1 MPRRRKSV
9 APLTEIE
16 VLRKEIANL
25 RREVAQIRQPGPSTF
40 QTDNHVKA
48 IDPFQGQTMISHPGR
63 HGRANAKTGFAV
75 YHNNRMQNLNSGANF
90 IIKVFADDEYVVLG
104 DKAFVWAVPEDVDT
118 LQLSYIEAFVSSSG
132 TLCQVDVTNTGQ
144 LGAGNVAMLSTKISI
159 VTGQRHSHS
168 STPLPVITVANSTV
182 LFRDQI
188 RIDVDAAGGRL
199 GLGVVMVFL

>member
-9 APLTEIE
+9 APLTEVQVLQRE
-16 VLRKEIANL
+16 VATL
-25 RREVAQIRQPGPSTF
+25 RREIMQMKQPGPSTF
-40 QTDNHVKA
+40 QTDNHVKTV
-48 IDPFQGQTMISHPGR
+48 DPFQGQTMISHPGR
-63 HGRANAKTGFAV
+63 HGRANAKSGFAV

-90 IIKVFADDEYVVLG
+90 VIKVFADDEPVAVG

-118 LQLSYIEAFVSSSG
+118 LQLSYTEAFVTNAG
-132 TLCQVDVTNTGQ
+132 TLCQVDLTNTGQ

-159 VTGQRHSHS
+159 VSGQLHSHS
-168 STPLPVITVANSTV
+168 STPLPVIITANSTV

-188 RIDVDAAGGRL
+188 RIDVDAAGGRM